1 MTISRREFIRLLGL
15 AGAAGMLPRSVFA
28 EARAPADLY
37 EVPKFGN
44 VTLLHMTD
52 CHAQLNPIYFRE
64 PNVNIGLGAAF
75 GQPPHLVGEVLLKH
89 FGIEP
94 GSIEAHAFSYLNFP
108 EAAEK
113 FGAVGGFAH
122 LKTLVDRIRADR
134 GDGNSL
140 LLDGGDTWQGSGTA
154 YWTRGMDMV
163 GACNLLGVDVMTGH
177 WEFTYLDDE
186 VIKNIGAFNGD
197 FVAQNVRVREEALFD
212 YKFEDFAGFNEDTGL
227 AFDPYTIKEIGGAK
241 IAVIGQAF
249 PYTPIANPQR
259 FIPDWTFGIQDA
271 RMQEIVDQVRDEESP
286 DLVVVISHN
295 GMDVDLK
302 MASRV
307 TGIDVIFG
315 GHTHDGMPAP
325 SIVENASGK
334 TLVTNAGSN
343 GKFLGVMDLDVKD
356 GKLRDFRY
364 RLLPVF
370 SNLLPADPEMTKYI
384 EEVRAPYLDK
394 LTEELAAAEQV
405 LYRRGNFNGTFDQV
419 ICDALRKVNDAQI
432 SLSPGFRW
440 GTTVLPGQKI
450 TMDHVM
456 DQTSIT
462 YPETYRREMT
472 GAEIKAILEDV
483 CDNLFNKDPY
493 VQQGGDMVRVGGL
506 DYVCDPTAGM
516 GERITDMQLDDGT
529 KIEADKSYVV
539 AGWATVGSQS
549 PGEPI
554 WETVATYLRDVK
566 TVKLDKLNT
575 PKLKGVAGNPGLADY
590 AGEVLS

>member
-1 MTISRREFIRLLGL
+1 MTISRREFVRLLGL

-28 EARAPADLY
+28 EARRPADLY
-37 EVPKFGN
+37 EIPKFGN
-44 VTLLHMTD
+44 LTLLHMTD

-64 PNVNIGLGAAF
+64 PNVNLGIGPAYGRA
-75 GQPPHLVGEVLLKH
+75 PHIVGKALLEH
-89 FGIEP
+89 FGLEP
-94 GSIEAHAFSYLNFP
+94 GTREAHAFTYLDFP

-113 FGAVGGFAH
+113 YGAVGGFAH
-122 LKTLVDRIRADR
+122 LKTLVDRLRADR
-134 GDGNSL
+134 GDGNTL
-140 LLDGGDTWQGSGTA
+140 LLDGGDTWQGSGTS
-154 YWTRGMDMV
+154 YWTRGKDMV
-163 GACNLLGVDVMTGH
+163 GAGNRLGVDVMTGH
-177 WEFTYLDDE
+177 WEFTYLAEE
-186 VIKNIGAFNGD
+186 VIRNVEAFNGE
-197 FVAQNVRVREEALFD
+197 FVAQNVKVKEVALFD
-212 YKFEDFAGFNEDTGL
+212 YAHEDFGGFQADSGL
-227 AFDPYTIKEIGGAK
+227 AFEPYTIKEIGGSRV
-241 IAVIGQAF
+241 AVIGQAF
-249 PYTPIANPQR
+249 PYTPIANPSR
-259 FIPDWTFGIQDA
+259 FIPDWTFGIQDE
-271 RMQEIVDQVRDEESP
+271 RMQAFVDRIRDEESP
-286 DLVVVISHN
+286 ELVVVLSHN

-325 SIVENASGK
+325 SIVENAKGK

-356 GKLRDFRY
+356 GKLRDYRY

-370 SNLLPADPEMTKYI
+370 SNLLPADTEMAKYI
-384 EEVRAPYLDK
+384 AEVRAPYRDK
-394 LTEELAAAEQV
+394 LTEELAKAEEL

-419 ICDALRKVNDAQI
+419 ICDALRKVHDAQI

-440 GTTVLPGQKI
+440 GTTVLPGQAI

-456 DQTSIT
+456 DQTCIT
-462 YPETYRREMT
+462 YPETYRREMS
-472 GAEIKAILEDV
+472 GADLKAILEDV
-483 CDNLFNKDPY
+483 CDNLFNEDPY

-506 DYVCDPTAGM
+506 DYVCDPAAGM
-516 GERITDMQLDDGT
+516 GERITEMRLDDGT
-529 KIEADKSYVV
+529 PIEADKNYVV

-575 PKLKGVAGNPGLADY
+575 PKLKGVKGNPGIADY
-590 AGEVLS
+590 PGEILS